1 MITSLHSLEHPAI
14 VTKIHVTEA
23 CTLQVTE
30 KGISTASMPAFK
42 VDTKEVA
49 LRGAPGASAEKA
61 QISTDAD
68 NRLKLGSDE
77 KLYVADTFIP
87 DPLAYY
93 LLERGNI

>member
-1 MITSLHSLEHPAI
+1 MIVASHTPQGVITTQITLKDS
-14 VTKIHVTEA
+14 
-23 CTLQVTE
+23 CTLTVTTE
-30 KGISTASMPAFK
+30 GVSTASMPAFK

-61 QISTDAD
+61 QISDDAD
-68 NRLKLGSDE
+68 NRLTLGSDQ

>member
-1 MITSLHSLEHPAI
+1 MIISAHTPDNKSI

-23 CTLQVTE
+23 CTLRVTE
-30 KGISTASMPAFK
+30 EGISTASMPAFK

-49 LRGAPGASAEKA
+49 LRGTPGTPSDLA

-68 NRLKLGSDE
+68 NRLKLGTDD

-93 LLERGNI
+93 LLERGSI

>member
-1 MITSLHSLEHPAI
+1 MIVASHTPKGVITTQITLKDS
-14 VTKIHVTEA
+14 
-23 CTLQVTE
+23 CTLTVTTE
-30 KGISTASMPAFK
+30 GVSTASMPAFK

-61 QISTDAD
+61 QISDDAD
-68 NRLKLGSDE
+68 NRLKLGTDQ

-93 LLERGNI
+93 LLERGTI

>member
-1 MITSLHSLEHPAI
+1 MIVSAHTPDKRNI
-14 VTKIHVTEA
+14 VTRIRVTED
-23 CTLQVTE
+23 CTVTVTE

-42 VDTKEVA
+42 VDTREVA
-49 LRGAPGASAEKA
+49 LRGEPGASAEKA
-61 QISTDAD
+61 QISDDAD
-68 NRLKLGSDE
+68 NRLKLGSDQ

>member
-1 MITSLHSLEHPAI
+1 MIVSAHSPAQPAI
-14 VTKIHVTEA
+14 TTKIRVTDH

-30 KGISTASMPAFK
+30 EGISTSSMPAFK

>member
-1 MITSLHSLEHPAI
+1 MIVASHTPQGVITTQITLKDS
-14 VTKIHVTEA
+14 
-23 CTLQVTE
+23 CTLTVTTE
-30 KGISTASMPAFK
+30 GVSTASMPAFK

-61 QISTDAD
+61 QISDDAD
-68 NRLKLGSDE
+68 NRLKLGTDQ

-93 LLERGNI
+93 LLERGTI

>member
-1 MITSLHSLEHPAI
+1 MITSVHTLEHPPV
-14 VTKIHVTEA
+14 VTKIRVVDN
-23 CTLQVTE
+23 CTLQLTE
-30 KGISTASMPAFK
+30 EGILTASMPNFK

-61 QISTDAD
+61 EISTDAD
-68 NRLKLGSDE
+68 NRLKLGSDQ

>member
-1 MITSLHSLEHPAI
+1 MIVASHTPQGVITTQITLKDS
-14 VTKIHVTEA
+14 
-23 CTLQVTE
+23 CTLTVKTE
-30 KGISTASMPAFK
+30 GVSTASMPAFK

-49 LRGAPGASAEKA
+49 LRGAPGASAEKV
-61 QISTDAD
+61 QISDDAD
-68 NRLKLGSDE
+68 NRLKLGTDQ

>member
-1 MITSLHSLEHPAI
+1 MIVASHTPQGVITTQITLKDS
-14 VTKIHVTEA
+14 
-23 CTLQVTE
+23 CTLTVKTE
-30 KGISTASMPAFK
+30 GVSTTSMPAFK

-49 LRGAPGASAEKA
+49 LRGTPGTPAA
-61 QISTDAD
+61 QGEISTDAD
-68 NRLKLGSDE
+68 NRLKLGSDD

>member
-1 MITSLHSLEHPAI
+1 MIVASHTPQGIITTQITLKDS
-14 VTKIHVTEA
+14 
-23 CTLQVTE
+23 CTLTVKTE
-30 KGISTASMPAFK
+30 GVSTASMPAFK

-61 QISTDAD
+61 QISDDAD
-68 NRLKLGSDE
+68 NRLTLGSDQ